1 MHSDG
6 DFLFESGEPELSLGV
21 VCVAAF
27 VGVPFVFCEAR
38 VVFWVDDGV
47 LALCEWDSAEWV
59 AEAEAAVWQ
68 YEPNGDSFEPGW
80 DCDSD

>member
-1 MHSDG
+1 M
-6 DFLFESGEPELSLGV
+6 
-21 VCVAAF
+21 
-27 VGVPFVFCEAR
+27 PFVFCEAW
-38 VVFWVDDGV
+38 VVVGVDDGV

-59 AEAEAAVWQ
+59 AEAEAAVGQ